1 MPQHE
6 IHYNIDDILIGR
18 KFPHVHQMMDIMSK
32 EGPNHRR
39 FFHDDSV
46 VDDML
51 IATGDFAAAW
61 SARYHLIADR
71 IIRDG
76 EAPQELPGNVRQEA
90 IIAEL
95 LDLMA
100 RGEVELVVF
109 PDSVLARLVSSINNG
124 TAALVGSEMLPPL
137 KKNYYIKR

>member
-6 IHYNIDDILIGR
+6 FHYNIDDILIGR

-39 FFHDDSV
+39 FFHDDGV
-46 VDDML
+46 VSDML
-51 IATGDFAAAW
+51 IATGGFADAW

-71 IIRDG
+71 IVRDG
-76 EAPQELPGNVRQEA
+76 EAPQELPGNVRQES

-95 LDLMA
+95 LDLITK
-100 RGEVELVVF
+100 GEVELVVF
-109 PDSVLARLVSSINNG
+109 PDSVIARLISSINNG
-124 TAALVGSEMLPPL
+124 TVVLAEPEILPPL
-137 KKNYYIKR
+137 RKNYYIKR

>member
-39 FFHDDSV
+39 FFHDDGV
-46 VDDML
+46 VSDML
-51 IATGDFAAAW
+51 IATGGFADAW

-71 IIRDG
+71 IVRDG
-76 EAPQELPGNVRQEA
+76 EAPQELPGNVRQES

-95 LDLMA
+95 LDLITK
-100 RGEVELVVF
+100 GEVELVVF
-109 PDSVLARLVSSINNG
+109 PDSVIARLMSSINNG
-124 TAALVGSEMLPPL
+124 TVVLAEPEILPPL
-137 KKNYYIKR
+137 RKNYYIKR

>member
-1 MPQHE
+1 
-6 IHYNIDDILIGR
+6 
-18 KFPHVHQMMDIMSK
+18 MMDIMSK

-39 FFHDDSV
+39 FFHDDGV

-90 IIAEL
+90 IVAEL
-95 LDLMA
+95 LDLIS

-109 PDSVLARLVSSINNG
+109 PDSVLANLISAINNG
-124 TAALVGSEMLPPL
+124 NAILVEPETLPPL
-137 KKNYYIKR
+137 RKNYYIKR

>member
-39 FFHDDSV
+39 FFHDDGV
-46 VDDML
+46 VSDML
-51 IATGDFAAAW
+51 IATGGFADAW

-71 IIRDG
+71 IVRDG
-76 EAPQELPGNVRQEA
+76 EAPQELPGNVRQES

-95 LDLMA
+95 LDLITK
-100 RGEVELVVF
+100 GEVELAVF
-109 PDSVLARLVSSINNG
+109 PDSVIARLISSINNG
-124 TAALVGSEMLPPL
+124 TVVLAEPEILPPL
-137 KKNYYIKR
+137 RKNYYIKR

>member
-18 KFPHVHQMMDIMSK
+18 KFPHVHQMMDILSK

-39 FFHDDSV
+39 LFHEDGV
-46 VDDML
+46 VSDML
-51 IATGDFAAAW
+51 IATGGFADAW

-71 IIRDG
+71 INRDG
-76 EAPQELPGNVRQEA
+76 ENNQELPGNVRQES

-100 RGEVELVVF
+100 RGEVELAVF
-109 PDSVLARLVSSINNG
+109 PDSVLARLISSINNG
-124 TAALVGSEMLPPL
+124 TAILVEPEALPPL
-137 KKNYYIKR
+137 RKNYYIKR

>member
-18 KFPHVHQMMDIMSK
+18 KFPHVHQMMDILSK

-39 FFHDDSV
+39 LFHEDSV
-46 VDDML
+46 VGDML
-51 IATGDFAAAW
+51 IATGGFADAW

-76 EAPQELPGNVRQEA
+76 ENTQELPENVRQES

-100 RGEVELVVF
+100 RGEVELAVF
-109 PDSVLARLVSSINNG
+109 PDSVLARLISSINNG
-124 TAALVGSEMLPPL
+124 TAILVEPEILPPL
-137 KKNYYIKR
+137 RKNYYIKR

>member
-18 KFPHVHQMMDIMSK
+18 KFPHVHQMMDILSK

-39 FFHDDSV
+39 LFHEDGV
-46 VDDML
+46 VSDML
-51 IATGDFAAAW
+51 IATGGFADAW

-76 EAPQELPGNVRQEA
+76 EVPQELPGNVRQEA